1 MKKLLIILLLFIST
15 SLFAKPLTEW
25 QIFTLALIEVECGGE
40 FKAVSEKEAV
50 GPFQI
55 TKIYVSEINRIYD
68 TNYTLDDAYNLEL
81 AHEMFMLMNQYYNP
95 TFDIDKAIKLHN
107 PGAREWYAKKIKKQM
122 EKVRLNEEIRK
133 IITIELQK

>member
-1 MKKLLIILLLFIST
+1 MKKLLTILLLFLST

-40 FKAVSEKEAV
+40 FQAVSEKQAV

-55 TKIYVSEINRIYD
+55 TEIYVAEINRIYD
-68 TNYTLDDAYNLEL
+68 TNYTIHDAFIFSTAY
-81 AHEMFMLMNQYYNP
+81 EMFMLMNQYYNP

-107 PGAREWYAKKIKKQM
+107 PGAGEWYAKKIKKQM
-122 EKVRLNEEIRK
+122 EKIRLNEEIRK

>member
-1 MKKLLIILLLFIST
+1 MKKLLTILLLFVST

-40 FKAVSEKEAV
+40 FKAVSEKQAV

-55 TKIYVSEINRIYD
+55 TKIYVTEINRIYN
-68 TNYTLDDAYNLEL
+68 TNYTLQDAYSFEL
-81 AHEMFMLMNQYYNP
+81 AYEMFMLMNQYYNS

-107 PGAREWYAKKIKKQM
+107 PGAGEWYAKKIKKQM
-122 EKVRLNEEIRK
+122 EKIRLNEEIRK
-133 IITIELQK
+133 IISDET